1 MSINPLTLP
10 DRITVYHCFYGGITL
25 LQCLSIKPTA
35 LSPRRAHQAISA
47 CLSAL
52 AVYTRV
58 LPAVAPFLRLF
69 EDVSK
74 LFVCNDRGADVH
86 PCPKVRDLLN
96 RIISSDPSETSEYV
110 WNVEVVQC
118 NILIVVLQDFQ
129 LLLSRPSSLVA
140 FITRAG
146 GGGGNGMKI
155 PSERLQRH
163 PANKTSFPGNPIR
176 FYSRWPIFRGTSRD
190 ASRHIP
196 LIRTRRRNHGPMDR
210 TMAGSVI
217 RIYITLDHVGRPSL
231 RGDSQ
236 ILR

>member
-1 MSINPLTLP
+1 MRWVRSRRMRSKWPVCFKRVSLIISKSAKVLSINPLTLP

-52 AVYTRV
+52 SVYTRV

-86 PCPKVRDLLN
+86 PCPKVRNLLN

-110 WNVEVVQC
+110 WNVEVV
-118 NILIVVLQDFQ
+118 
-129 LLLSRPSSLVA
+129 
-140 FITRAG
+140 
-146 GGGGNGMKI
+146 
-155 PSERLQRH
+155 
-163 PANKTSFPGNPIR
+163 
-176 FYSRWPIFRGTSRD
+176 
-190 ASRHIP
+190 
-196 LIRTRRRNHGPMDR
+196 
-210 TMAGSVI
+210 
-217 RIYITLDHVGRPSL
+217 
-231 RGDSQ
+231 
-236 ILR
+236 